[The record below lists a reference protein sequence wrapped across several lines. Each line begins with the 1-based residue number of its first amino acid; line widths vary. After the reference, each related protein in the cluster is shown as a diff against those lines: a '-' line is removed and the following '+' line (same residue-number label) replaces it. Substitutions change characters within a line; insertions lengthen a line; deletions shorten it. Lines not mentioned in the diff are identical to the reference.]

1 MSLSI
6 RSLSECD
13 LENAD
18 AILQSAFQS
27 SDSRLTDL
35 HIYRKIQPDGWFLA
49 LQDGIPAGIVGA
61 TNYAT
66 FAHVGMMA
74 VHPHAQRQGV
84 GLALMQH
91 LLAWLDRQRAPCVLL
106 DASAAGQPLYEKLGF
121 VAYDQVYVLQRHGGL
136 SFHDR
141 TPQVEPISIRDLD
154 GLVKYDTGIFGAD
167 RGRVLHALL
176 TTFPGRAFMLRAQR
190 KAGQIA
196 GYVFAQENRIGPWV
210 MQRSQGAEALLQA
223 ALSLPCARTV
233 SVVVPEENR
242 AATELLSRYGFEPV
256 RVNRHMGKG
265 ASVPPRQRSKMY
277 GQTSLALG

>member
-6 RSLSECD
+6 RSLSQDD

-27 SDSRLTDL
+27 SDSRLIDL
-35 HIYRKIQPDGWFLA
+35 HLYRKIQPDGWFLA
-49 LQDGIPAGIVGA
+49 LQNGTPVGIVGA

-91 LLAWLDRQRAPCVLL
+91 LLAWLDRQHVPCVLL

-121 VAYDQVYVLQRHGGL
+121 VAYDQVYVLQRRSGL
-136 SFHDR
+136 SFHDY
-141 TPQVEPISIRDLD
+141 TPQVGPVSIRDLD
-154 GLVKYDTGIFGAD
+154 ELIACDTGIFGAD

-176 TTFPGRAFMLRAQR
+176 TTFPERAFMLRDEE
-190 KAGQIA
+190 GQIT
-196 GYVFAQENRIGPWV
+196 GYIFAQQNRIGPWGV
-210 MQRSQGAEALLQA
+210 QRSQDAEVLLQA
-223 ALSLPCARTV
+223 ALSLPYAGTV
-233 SVVVPEENR
+233 SVVAPEENR
-242 AATELLSRYGFEPV
+242 AAVELLSRYGFETV
-256 RVNRHMGKG
+256 RVNRHMGRG
-265 ASVPPRQRSKMY
+265 ASVPPRQRSRIY

>member
-6 RSLSECD
+6 RSLSQDD

-27 SDSRLTDL
+27 SDSRLIDL
-35 HIYRKIQPDGWFLA
+35 HLYRKIQPDGWFLA
-49 LQDGIPAGIVGA
+49 LQNGTPVGIVGT

-91 LLAWLDRQRAPCVLL
+91 LLAWLDRQHVLCVLL
-106 DASAAGQPLYEKLGF
+106 DASTAGQPLYEKLGF
-121 VAYDQVYVLQRHGGL
+121 VAYDPVYVLQRRSGL
-136 SFHDR
+136 SFHDY
-141 TPQVEPISIRDLD
+141 TPQVGPVSIRDLD
-154 GLVKYDTGIFGAD
+154 ELIACDTGIFGAD

-176 TTFPGRAFMLRAQR
+176 TTFPERAFMLRDEE
-190 KAGQIA
+190 GQIT
-196 GYVFAQENRIGPWV
+196 GYIFAQQNRIGPWV
-210 MQRSQGAEALLQA
+210 VQRSQDAEVLLQA
-223 ALSLPCARTV
+223 ALSLPYAGTV
-233 SVVVPEENR
+233 SVVAPEENR
-242 AATELLSRYGFEPV
+242 AAVVLLSRYGFETV
-256 RVNRHMGKG
+256 RVNRHMGRG
-265 ASVPPRQRSKMY
+265 ASVPPRQRSRIY

>member
-1 MSLSI
+1 MPLSI
-6 RSLSECD
+6 RSLSEDD

-27 SDSRLTDL
+27 SDSRLMDL
-35 HIYRKIQPDGWFLA
+35 HLYRQIQPDGWFLA
-49 LQDGIPAGIVGA
+49 WQNGTPVGMVGA

-84 GLALMQH
+84 GLVLMQH
-91 LLAWLDRQRAPCVLL
+91 LLAWLDRERVPCVLL

-121 VAYDQVYVLQRHGGL
+121 VAHNPVYVLQRRSGL
-136 SFHDR
+136 SSCDH
-141 TPQVEPISIRDLD
+141 TPQVEPVSIQDLD
-154 GLVKYDTGIFGAD
+154 ELVAYDTDIFGAD

-176 TTFPGRAFMLRAQR
+176 TTFPERAFILRDEARQVT
-190 KAGQIA
+190 GH
-196 GYVFAQENRIGPWV
+196 VFVQENRIGPWV
-210 MQRSQGAEALLQA
+210 AQRSQDAEVLLQA
-223 ALSLPCARTV
+223 ALCLPYAGSV
-233 SVVVPEENR
+233 SVIVPEESR
-242 AATELLSRYGFEPV
+242 AAVELLSRYGFETV

-265 ASVPPRQRSKMY
+265 PSAPPRQRAKIY

>member
-6 RSLSECD
+6 RSLSQDD

-27 SDSRLTDL
+27 SDSRLIDL
-35 HIYRKIQPDGWFLA
+35 HLFRKIQPDGWFLA
-49 LQDGIPAGIVGA
+49 LQNGTPVGMVGA

-91 LLAWLDRQRAPCVLL
+91 LLAWLDRQCVPCVLL
-106 DASAAGQPLYEKLGF
+106 DASVAGQPLYEKLGF
-121 VAYDQVYVLQRHGGL
+121 VAYDRVYVLQRRSGL
-136 SFHDR
+136 SFHNC
-141 TPQVEPISIRDLD
+141 TPQVEPVSIQALD
-154 GLVKYDTGIFGAD
+154 ELVKYDTDIFGAD

-176 TTFPGRAFMLRAQR
+176 TTFPERAFMLRNEE
-190 KAGQIA
+190 GQITS
-196 GYVFAQENRIGPWV
+196 YVFAQANRIGPWV
-210 MQRSQGAEALLQA
+210 IERSQDAEALLQA
-223 ALSLPCARTV
+223 ALSLPYAGTV
-233 SVVVPEENR
+233 SVVVSEENR
-242 AATELLSRYGFEPV
+242 AAVELLSRYGFKTV
-256 RVNRHMGKG
+256 RVNRHMGRG
-265 ASVPPRQRSKMY
+265 ASVPPRQHSRIY